1 MKTNW
6 FLVTWSF
13 AALAVFWWAKVLG
26 PEPEVVL
33 KQFGL
38 STSDPVY
45 GLITYG
51 FIHLRIGHL
60 VTNLGLLFILGHVA
74 QKRKRQGFVTLVAIA
89 GLIAAGLGH
98 LFLSKRPELYLHGSS
113 GMVAALLGA
122 AAARRSI
129 GTSTYDAANLLKTL
143 FWISAAL
150 LVVILTTGSQA
161 SLSAHLSG
169 FFVGMILGSIR
180 FTTARA

>member
-6 FLVTWSF
+6 FLLIWSIAAVAAF
-13 AALAVFWWAKVLG
+13 AWTKVLG
-26 PEPEVVL
+26 PVPEIVL

-38 STSDPVY
+38 SASGPAY
-45 GLITYG
+45 GLTTYG
-51 FIHLRIGHL
+51 LIHLRIGHL

-74 QKRKRQGFVTLVAIA
+74 QKRQGQGFLTVVAIA
-89 GLIAAGLGH
+89 GLISAGLGH
-98 LFLSKRPELYLHGSS
+98 LFLSNRPELYLHGSS
-113 GMVAALLGA
+113 GMVSALLGA
-122 AAARRSI
+122 VAARRSI
-129 GTSTYDAANLLKTL
+129 GTSTYEAANLLKTL
-143 FWISAAL
+143 LWIGAAL
-150 LVVILTTGSQA
+150 LLVILTTGSQA